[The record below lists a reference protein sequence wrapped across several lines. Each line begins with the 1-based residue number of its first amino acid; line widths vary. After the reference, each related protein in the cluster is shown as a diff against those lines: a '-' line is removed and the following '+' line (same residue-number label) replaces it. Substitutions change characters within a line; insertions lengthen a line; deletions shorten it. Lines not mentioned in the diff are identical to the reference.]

1 MPGLFAGLRP
11 AMSDALIECHGVT
24 VRRGGEAVLD
34 NVGIAVMPGEM
45 VSLIGPN
52 GAGKTLLLRV
62 LLGLLRADEGR
73 TAMQPGLRVG
83 YMPQKLE
90 LDATLP
96 ITVRRFLS
104 LGGPVA
110 AGQRREVL
118 EEVGISALADRPMR
132 ALSGGETQRVLFARA
147 LLRNPDLLVLD
158 EPAQGLDIHGQ
169 DELMELIEATRRRRE
184 CGILMVS
191 HDLHVVMAATDRVV
205 CLNHHICCTGH
216 PTDVEID
223 PSYVA
228 LFGERAAGHLAA
240 YRHHHDHVHG
250 LDGEV
255 VDVGGGHGHNHDH
268 DHSHSHPHAHGH
280 SGEAKSG

>member
-1 MPGLFAGLRP
+1 MTTPLV
-11 AMSDALIECHGVT
+11 ECHGVT

-34 NVGIAVMPGEM
+34 NVEIAVMPGEM

-62 LLGLLRADEGR
+62 LLGLLRAEEGKVVSR
-73 TAMQPGLRVG
+73 PGLRIG
-83 YMPQKLE
+83 YMPQKLT

-96 ITVRRFLS
+96 LTVCRFLS
-104 LGGPVA
+104 LGGPVPI
-110 AGQRREVL
+110 GKRQEVL
-118 EEVGISALADRPMR
+118 EEVGLSAVIDRPMR
-132 ALSGGETQRVLFARA
+132 ALSGGETQRVLLARA
-147 LLRNPDLLVLD
+147 LLRNPDLLVMD

-169 DELMELIEATRRRRE
+169 DELMGLIEKTRQKRE

-216 PTDVEID
+216 PMDVEVD

-228 LFGERAAGHLAA
+228 LFGERAAGHLAT
-240 YRHHHDHVHG
+240 YHHHHDHVHG
-250 LDGEV
+250 LTGEV
-255 VDVGGGHGHNHDH
+255 VDADG
-268 DHSHSHPHAHGH
+268 DHSHAGH
-280 SGEAKSG
+280 SHAGHTHASHTHGEDADHG

>member
-1 MPGLFAGLRP
+1 MKTD
-11 AMSDALIECHGVT
+11 MSAITSPLIGNSVVEGPLIECRGIT

-34 NVGIAVMPGEM
+34 NVEIAVLAGEM

-62 LLGLLRADEGR
+62 LLGLVKAEQGTVEVRAD
-73 TAMQPGLRVG
+73 LRVG
-83 YMPQKLE
+83 YMPQQLV

-96 ITVRRFLS
+96 LTVRRFLS
-104 LGGPVA
+104 LGGLVP

-118 EEVGISALADRPMR
+118 EEVGISMLIDRPMQ
-132 ALSGGETQRVLFARA
+132 ALSGGETQRVLLARA
-147 LLRNPDLLVLD
+147 LLRNPDLLVMD
-158 EPAQGLDIHGQ
+158 EPAQGLDIYGQ
-169 DELMELIEATRRRRE
+169 AELMGLIEAARKRRN

-216 PTDVEID
+216 PTDVEAD

-228 LFGERAAGHLAA
+228 LFGKRAASHLAA
-240 YRHHHDHVHG
+240 YHHHHDHVHG
-250 LDGEV
+250 IAGEV
-255 VDVGGGHGHNHDH
+255 VDAGNHQ
-268 DHSHSHPHAHGH
+268 PGIQ
-280 SGEAKSG
+280 

>member
-1 MPGLFAGLRP
+1 MPLLPAGARG
-11 AMSDALIECHGVT
+11 AMTDPLIECHGVT

-62 LLGLLRADEGR
+62 LLGLLRAEEGR
-73 TAMQPGLRVG
+73 IASRPGLRIG

-96 ITVRRFLS
+96 LTVRRFLS
-104 LGGPVA
+104 LGGAVA
-110 AGQRREVL
+110 AGQRAGVL

-169 DELMELIEATRRRRE
+169 DELMALIEETRRRRE

-255 VDVGGGHGHNHDH
+255 VGAGG
-268 DHSHSHPHAHGH
+268 AHGH
-280 SGEAKSG
+280 DHHQGHDHHHAHNHGHGARDG

>member
-1 MPGLFAGLRP
+1 MNAP
-11 AMSDALIECHGVT
+11 LIECHGIT

-34 NVGIAVMPGEM
+34 TVEIAVMPGEM

-62 LLGLLRADEGR
+62 LLGLIRAEEGKVASR
-73 TAMQPGLRVG
+73 PGLRIG

-96 ITVRRFLS
+96 LTVRRFLS
-104 LGGPVA
+104 LGGPVPL
-110 AGQRREVL
+110 GQRREVL
-118 EEVGISALADRPMR
+118 EEVGISALIDRPMR
-132 ALSGGETQRVLFARA
+132 ALSGGETQRVLLARA
-147 LLRNPDLLVLD
+147 LLRSPDLLVMD

-169 DELMELIEATRRRRE
+169 DELMGLIEQTRRRRE

-216 PTDVEID
+216 PMDVEVD

-228 LFGERAAGHLAA
+228 LFGERAVGHLAT

-250 LDGEV
+250 LAGEV
-255 VDVGGGHGHNHDH
+255 VGAAADGSHHHD
-268 DHSHSHPHAHGH
+268 HGH
-280 SGEAKSG
+280 SGHHHHPETGDG

>member
-1 MPGLFAGLRP
+1 MTAP
-11 AMSDALIECHGVT
+11 LIECHGVT

-34 NVGIAVMPGEM
+34 NVEIAVMPGEM

-62 LLGLLRADEGR
+62 LLGLLSADEGR
-73 TAMQPGLRVG
+73 VASRPGLRVG

-96 ITVRRFLS
+96 LTVRRFLS
-104 LGGPVA
+104 LGGPVPT
-110 AGQRREVL
+110 GQRREVL

-147 LLRNPDLLVLD
+147 LLRDPDLLVMD

-169 DELMELIEATRRRRE
+169 DELMGLIEDTRRRRE

-228 LFGERAAGHLAA
+228 LFGERGVGHLAA
-240 YRHHHDHVHG
+240 YHHHHDHVHG
-250 LDGEV
+250 LAGEV
-255 VDVGGGHGHNHDH
+255 VGADGGGHH
-268 DHSHSHPHAHGH
+268 DHSHHDHAHHGH
-280 SGEAKSG
+280 SHDHEHRDG

>member
-1 MPGLFAGLRP
+1 MTDP
-11 AMSDALIECHGVT
+11 LIECHGVT

-34 NVGIAVMPGEM
+34 AVEIAVMPGEM

-62 LLGLLRADEGR
+62 LLDLLRPDEGKVASR
-73 TAMQPGLRVG
+73 PGLRVG

-96 ITVRRFLS
+96 LTVRRFLS
-104 LGGPVA
+104 LGGPVPP
-110 AGQRREVL
+110 GQRREVL

-147 LLRNPDLLVLD
+147 LLRDPDLLVMD

-169 DELMELIEATRRRRE
+169 DELMGLIEETRRRRD

-216 PTDVEID
+216 PLDVEID

-228 LFGERAAGHLAA
+228 LFGERGVGHLAA
-240 YRHHHDHVHG
+240 YQHHHDHVHG
-250 LDGEV
+250 LAGEV
-255 VDVGGGHGHNHDH
+255 VGADGGHDRGHGLSHPGH
-268 DHSHSHPHAHGH
+268 SHPGHSHRGHSHGDHSHGG
-280 SGEAKSG
+280 SGRRDG